1 MKKKPYGNSIANVL
15 SDDIY
20 ICLIQLR
27 RKVSIATCCNTPQYK
42 IFLNHPFWH
51 GNVMEPFAG
60 TITII

>member
-27 RKVSIATCCNTPQYK
+27 RKGEEGETQAD
-42 IFLNHPFWH
+42 
-51 GNVMEPFAG
+51 G
-60 TITII
+60 TNNQKPGELK